1 MANQHPIP
9 ENRNASSA
17 PRYIR
22 GDGIPALFAVLGNT
36 PEKSGMEYERLR
48 SKLILFFS
56 RRELQFPEDLAD
68 ESLDRLARRVAE
80 GTEIVSVPAF
90 ALGIAR
96 HLAQEQM
103 GRRNLPQ
110 TMDDVFWDNVTAPL
124 ATQSSEEEIA
134 RMERCLKKLPPA
146 DTRLL
151 RGYYL
156 LAEGKPMET
165 RGRLAERLGIS
176 TNTLRQRV
184 FLARQRLRDCMTA
197 GKAGKR

>member
-1 MANQHPIP
+1 
-9 ENRNASSA
+9 
-17 PRYIR
+17 
-22 GDGIPALFAVLGNT
+22 
-36 PEKSGMEYERLR
+36 MEYERLR

-56 RRELQFPEDLAD
+56 RRMLQFPEDLAD
-68 ESLDRLARRVAE
+68 ESLDRLARRLAE

-103 GRRNLPQ
+103 GRNNLAQ
-110 TMDDVFWDNVTAPL
+110 TMGDDFWDNVTAPL

-134 RMERCLKKLPPA
+134 SMERCLKKLLPA
-146 DTRLL
+146 DNRLL

-165 RGRLAERLGIS
+165 RGKLAERLGIS
-176 TNTLRQRV
+176 SNTLRQRV